1 MPNQPNPYDRWD
13 GSPFGKITKLPAGN
27 RARDPYA
34 RSQALPYA
42 FCTQYALVC
51 QVYVQRFR
59 CVRKLLQR
67 VIEEHNLAYNSKRTM
82 KFTSKTQV

>member
-1 MPNQPNPYDRWD
+1 MVPTAVHVSYLAF
-13 GSPFGKITKLPAGN
+13 SVTK
-27 RARDPYA
+27 
-34 RSQALPYA
+34 ALPYA

-67 VIEEHNLAYNSKRTM
+67 VIEEHTLAYNSKRTM